1 MKNYGIQVTL
11 ALPPDTDTPGYAN
24 ENKSKPLETKLI
36 SETANL
42 LTPEDV
48 GNKILQDTLV
58 IFKMIVLN
66 KNITKCIC
74 LGWKIF

>member
-1 MKNYGIQVTL
+1 MTL

-24 ENKSKPLETKLI
+24 ENKNKPLETMLI

-42 LTPEDV
+42 FTPEEV

-58 IFKMIVLN
+58 IFKFIFLN
-66 KNITKCIC
+66 KNIMKCIC
-74 LGWKIF
+74 LGWKIL

>member
-1 MKNYGIQVTL
+1 MTL

-36 SETANL
+36 SETAKL
-42 LTPEDV
+42 FTPEEV

-58 IFKMIVLN
+58 IF
-66 KNITKCIC
+66 
-74 LGWKIF
+74 